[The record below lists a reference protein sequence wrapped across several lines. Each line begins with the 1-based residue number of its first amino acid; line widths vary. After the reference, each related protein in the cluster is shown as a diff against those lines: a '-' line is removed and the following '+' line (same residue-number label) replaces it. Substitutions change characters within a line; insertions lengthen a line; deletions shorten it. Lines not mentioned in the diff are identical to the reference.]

1 MRLLVATLFVF
12 FSFNAFTQQYEAEKF
27 EAALLQAKYGAMLVY
42 NGEKNSFSL
51 KFVSKAI
58 EPTEKPNFVKVDDIL
73 MQASITPFQQKLA
86 FDNLNEEAQRKWLL
100 GWKNYERDWAA
111 EQLKTKLTETE
122 AFVKIGDKLFLQ
134 WTFNMPMSDKP
145 GSIAKQVY
153 LVTICF
159 DQILVLNGPLE
170 NDKSESALLEKLK
183 SVASTLKL
191 NPGQVQDLEKLYQEL
206 MK

>member
-1 MRLLVATLFVF
+1 
-12 FSFNAFTQQYEAEKF
+12 
-27 EAALLQAKYGAMLVY
+27 
-42 NGEKNSFSL
+42 
-51 KFVSKAI
+51 
-58 EPTEKPNFVKVDDIL
+58 

-86 FDNLNEEAQRKWLL
+86 FDSLSEEAQRKWLL

-111 EQLKTKLTETE
+111 EQLKIKLTETE

-134 WTFNMPMSDKP
+134 WTFNMPASNKP

-159 DQILVLNGPLE
+159 DQLLVLNGPLE
-170 NDKSESALLEKLK
+170 KGKSESALTEKLK
-183 SVASTLKL
+183 TIASTLQV
-191 NPGQVQDLEKLYQEL
+191 NPGQVQDLEKLHQEL